1 MTYAL
6 QPSPDDWHSP
16 ADSLA
21 DRFPTKFRSK
31 ASTQGVL
38 VTTGREPRQV
48 YWDSLGE
55 FGVLATSLARRDI
68 VDVREQQEAVY
79 RDAEG
84 VVRRHFFDFVVTFA
98 DGTRR
103 ALAYKPRDR
112 AEKIGFVDFLTDLAG
127 RISPEVADEIV
138 PLTEFDLP
146 RATVQNAI
154 LIHDCQRD
162 PSDEAD
168 EAVLAALAE
177 FIGHVSIADLRD
189 ATGLGGDAYRAIVRL
204 IGSGEIVMKGTA
216 RICGQTLV
224 RSASREDAR

>member
-1 MTYAL
+1 M
-6 QPSPDDWHSP
+6 PHMFERSSDDWKSP

-21 DRFPTKFRSK
+21 DRFPTKFRSR

-38 VTTGREPRQV
+38 VTTGPKPRQIF
-48 YWDSLGE
+48 WDSLGE
-55 FGVLATSLARRDI
+55 FSLLATSLARRDI

-79 RDAEG
+79 QDDDG
-84 VVRRHFFDFVVTFA
+84 LFRRHYFDFVVTFE

-138 PLTEFDLP
+138 PITEFDLP

-154 LIHDCQRD
+154 LVHDCNRD
-162 PSDEAD
+162 PSDEVE
-168 EAVLAALAE
+168 EAVIAALAE

-189 ATGLGGDAYRAIVRL
+189 ATGLGGDAFRAIVRL
-204 IGSGEIVMKGTA
+204 IGSRQIVMKGTA
-216 RICGQTLV
+216 RIDGTTLV
-224 RSASREDAR
+224 RSASQEGAR

>member
-1 MTYAL
+1 MPHTIER
-6 QPSPDDWHSP
+6 SPDDWQSP

-21 DRFPTKFRSK
+21 DRFPTKFRSR

-38 VTTGREPRQV
+38 VTTGPKPRQIF
-48 YWDSLGE
+48 WDSLGE
-55 FGVLATSLARRDI
+55 FGLLATSLARRDI

-79 RDAEG
+79 QDDDG
-84 VVRRHFFDFVVTFA
+84 LFRRHYFDFVVTFE

-138 PLTEFDLP
+138 PITEFDLP
-146 RATVQNAI
+146 RATIQNAA
-154 LIHDCQRD
+154 LIHDCNRD
-162 PSDEAD
+162 PSDEVE
-168 EAVLAALAE
+168 EAVIAALAE

-189 ATGLGGDAYRAIVRL
+189 ATGLGGDAFRAIVRL
-204 IGSGEIVMKGTA
+204 IGSGQIVMKGTA
-216 RICGQTLV
+216 RIDGTTLV
-224 RSASREDAR
+224 RSASQEGAR